1 MVYNQIFGVNLEY
14 GIHNTPKQVDVD
26 RIAYYIPMKSHKSFL
41 ARKTN
46 GHTLRLDGFIT
57 LMSLFG
63 GFVPTHALLFFRRK

>member
-1 MVYNQIFGVNLEY
+1 
-14 GIHNTPKQVDVD
+14 
-26 RIAYYIPMKSHKSFL
+26 MKSHKSFL

-63 GFVPTHALLFFRRK
+63 GFVQCPHTCAFIFQKKVILVVRPSSPITMQAIFH

>member
-1 MVYNQIFGVNLEY
+1 
-14 GIHNTPKQVDVD
+14 
-26 RIAYYIPMKSHKSFL
+26 MKSHKSFL

-63 GFVPTHALLFFRRK
+63 GFVPLRFYFSEESNSGCASWVPYNHASYLSLKSKS